1 MILLL
6 KLHASCDRNPDGLS
20 NYKSTSTVVS
30 TVIDIKDN
38 WQVLNMRMSE
48 WMIVV

>member
-6 KLHASCDRNPDGLS
+6 KLYASCDCNPDGLS
-20 NYKSTSTVVS
+20 NYKSASTVVLA
-30 TVIDIKDN
+30 VIDIKDN
-38 WQVLNMRMSE
+38 WQVLNMRMRE

>member
-1 MILLL
+1 MIILL
-6 KLHASCDRNPDGLS
+6 KLYASCDRNPDGLS
-20 NYKSTSTVVS
+20 NYKSASTVVL

-38 WQVLNMRMSE
+38 WQVLHMRMGE

>member
-1 MILLL
+1 MIILL
-6 KLHASCDRNPDGLS
+6 KLYASCDRNPDGLS
-20 NYKSTSTVVS
+20 NYKSASTVVL

-38 WQVLNMRMSE
+38 WQVLNMRMRE

>member
-6 KLHASCDRNPDGLS
+6 KLYASCDRNPDGLNNCES
-20 NYKSTSTVVS
+20 ASTVVS

-38 WQVLNMRMSE
+38 WQVLIMRMRE

>member
-6 KLHASCDRNPDGLS
+6 KRYVSFDRNPDGLS
-20 NYKSTSTVVS
+20 NCESASTVVS
-30 TVIDIKDN
+30 TVIDKKDN

>member
-20 NYKSTSTVVS
+20 KYKSASIVVLA
-30 TVIDIKDN
+30 VIDIKDN
-38 WQVLNMRMSE
+38 
-48 WMIVV
+48 